1 MNAFESELYLR
12 VLGPEELKAND
23 LSRQNYE
30 LTEDLRYHSERFGLL
45 VAPKG
50 MLTDF
55 ASIPRIAF
63 SYLDPEDPVILRPS
77 VIHDAL
83 YQAGGKLGA
92 RTLSRAESD
101 EHHAISR
108 LEQARALEAVERD
121 RKRSGGRVAR
131 AGHIPDDA
139 LGRKIKLRRDGLG
152 DAQVRLVGDQPRE
165 V

>member
-101 EHHAISR
+101 EVLAAAMALSG
-108 LEQARALEAVERD
+108 ARW
-121 RKRSGGRVAR
+121 
-131 AGHIPDDA
+131 
-139 LGRKIKLRRDGLG
+139 
-152 DAQVRLVGDQPRE
+152 AQKKVVLNAVRLFGGSHWKA
-165 V
+165 